1 MQCVCFRSR
10 NCINITKYTAPSYV
24 AQLGQFRMETR
35 TALKKT
41 ELVFKLNE
49 DFVEI
54 TGDGRRATSRITL
67 GLGACH

>member
-1 MQCVCFRSR
+1 
-10 NCINITKYTAPSYV
+10 
-24 AQLGQFRMETR
+24 METR